1 MDDAHVLQRAR
12 RDLPVFDRRSARDIS
27 RTRALHRAA
36 LPSSRR
42 NFHAHLHGRLALLRR
57 ESLARL
63 PQHSAPNMTRRGSL
77 IYYLAAWALG
87 CFFMVLA
94 VWCQNMILVSSRDLV
109 RQATEGFLTLIVYG
123 YLFGAPTALLFG
135 LLLRRIM
142 LALKCKTPLH
152 WAVAGAIL
160 APLVVV
166 ALGIGS
172 RRAALVLPPEYA
184 SVLFPFVGSE
194 AVLRV
199 GWWLAIPAGA
209 TTAYYLGRIQRAFAP
224 VADTTASAS

>member
-1 MDDAHVLQRAR
+1 
-12 RDLPVFDRRSARDIS
+12 
-27 RTRALHRAA
+27 
-36 LPSSRR
+36 
-42 NFHAHLHGRLALLRR
+42 
-57 ESLARL
+57 
-63 PQHSAPNMTRRGSL
+63 MTRRGSL

-87 CFFMVLA
+87 CFFMVVV
-94 VWCQNMILVSSRDLV
+94 VWCDDMILVSSQDRL
-109 RQATEGFLTLIVYG
+109 REATEGFLTLIVYG

-152 WAVAGAIL
+152 WAVEGAIL

-166 ALGIGS
+166 TLGIGS
-172 RRAALVLPPEYA
+172 RRAALVLPA
-184 SVLFPFVGSE
+184 NCAALLFPFVGSE

-224 VADTTASAS
+224 VADTTASASV